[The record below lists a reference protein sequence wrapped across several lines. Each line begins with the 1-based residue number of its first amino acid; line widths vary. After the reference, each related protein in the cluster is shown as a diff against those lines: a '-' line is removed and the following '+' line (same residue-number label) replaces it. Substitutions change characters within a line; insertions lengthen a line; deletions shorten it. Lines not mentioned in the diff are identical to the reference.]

1 MRKSIHPE
9 STRRGSL
16 LDGTCIQKC
25 NSDLY
30 MKQKVQI
37 IHLAISINTL
47 LSHNSQ
53 LYSLTFIYN
62 KV

>member
-1 MRKSIHPE
+1 MRNSIHPE
-9 STRRGSL
+9 STRRGLL

-47 LSHNSQ
+47 LFS
-53 LYSLTFIYN
+53 
-62 KV
+62 